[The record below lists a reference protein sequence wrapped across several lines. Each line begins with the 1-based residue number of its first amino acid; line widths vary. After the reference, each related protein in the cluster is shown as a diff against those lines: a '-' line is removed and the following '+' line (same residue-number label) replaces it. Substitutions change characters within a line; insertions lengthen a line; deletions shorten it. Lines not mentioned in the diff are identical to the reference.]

1 MFDICISTS
10 IIVYAHGKV
19 IKLQGTSLQRHKKT
33 ITSSA
38 AKLHPVEFVGGGTP
52 CSNSNVYQHKYKCV
66 YVYIYIILYIY
77 IIYYIYI
84 YILYIYIYSGFI
96 SNFPWVVLGQM
107 WARKHWRWIG
117 DWRTR
122 RMTSRLTKTAG
133 RCADKVG
140 NSETLNIKTPSF
152 ARFPTGPGCAWL
164 HTSKS
169 ILRRRRGR
177 GHAHHG
183 HVPRREHGSGSLG
196 IRGSGRVV
204 EGEGPTRLIDFRLK
218 ECSIWNIFYIYT
230 YYMCIYEIY
239 IIFSSFIFIIFIYRY
254 RKNYIEIYS
263 IYDYTYTSYTC
274 IYDYTCMH
282 A

>member
-38 AKLHPVEFVGGGTP
+38 AKLHPVEFVGGVP
-52 CSNSNVYQHKYKCV
+52 HVQIQMIYQHKYKCV
-66 YVYIYIILYIY
+66 YVYIYI
-77 IIYYIYI
+77 YI
-84 YILYIYIYSGFI
+84 YILLYIYSGFI

-218 ECSIWNIFYIYT
+218 ECSIWNIFYIYIHT
-230 YYMCIYEIY
+230 ICVYMKYTL
-239 IIFSSFIFIIFIYRY
+239 FFLHL
-254 RKNYIEIYS
+254 YS
-263 IYDYTYTSYTC
+263 
-274 IYDYTCMH
+274 
-282 A
+282 